1 MKLTNKKIL
10 ITGADGFIGS
20 HLTETLLDMGC
31 RVRALSL
38 YNSFNDWGWLE
49 VIKGRDN
56 LEVVCGDVRD
66 PHFCKELTK
75 EIDVIFHL
83 AALIAIPYSYVAP
96 DSYVDTNIKGTL
108 NICQA
113 ARENRCSRVIHT
125 STSEVYGTARYVPID
140 ENHPLQ
146 PQSPYSA
153 SKIGAD
159 QMALSFHLAFG
170 LPVTIAR
177 PFNTYGPRQS
187 ARAVI
192 PTIITQ
198 IAAGKKQIQLGDVS
212 PTRDFNY
219 VLDTCKGF
227 IDLAQS
233 DKTIG
238 EVVNIGSGNEI
249 SVGDTL
255 NLIKQ
260 LMHSDVTFI
269 TDDAR
274 IRPENSEVFRLCC
287 DNTKIHTLTGFT
299 PQYSLEQG
307 LQACIDWFTRP
318 ENLARYK
325 IDIYNV

>member
-1 MKLTNKKIL
+1 MKLTDKRIL
-10 ITGADGFIGS
+10 VTGADGFIGS

-49 VIKGRDN
+49 VIKGSDN

-66 PHFCKELTK
+66 PHFCKQITQ

-113 ARENRCSRVIHT
+113 ARENGCSRVIHT
-125 STSEVYGTARYVPID
+125 STSEVYGTAQYVPID

-227 IDLAQS
+227 IDLARS

-238 EVVNIGSGNEI
+238 EVVNIGSGKEI

-287 DNTKIHTLTGFT
+287 DNTKIHNLTGFT

-307 LQACIDWFTRP
+307 LERCIEWFTRA